1 MYGQALSAGGPLVPH
16 GASAAARGL
25 LRSPLSLSPRN
36 PPPRRGP
43 HLPLSPRRH
52 HGCVA
57 QRECRHRQAPLGAL
71 LGVGRPLLPAAN
83 RLSQHRPLP
92 LLRFAAA
99 IGVRPP
105 RRQADPPSLEVP
117 RRTVTGR
124 LVCPPPPPPARPHAR
139 PCLGPRLPPDP
150 APARGVR
157 GVAEGEG
164 GSELPADGVYSR
176 TLRTRGVPSKPQRG
190 DPSPRRRR
198 FRVE

>member
-1 MYGQALSAGGPLVPH
+1 MGPPLQPEGYCGPLSRFRPEIPPLG
-16 GASAAARGL
+16 GALTFPFLHDATMGVSLNESADIARHL
-25 LRSPLSLSPRN
+25 WEHYSASVDPSSPRPTDSLN
-36 PPPRRGP
+36 I
-43 HLPLSPRRH
+43 
-52 HGCVA
+52 
-57 QRECRHRQAPLGAL
+57 APS
-71 LGVGRPLLPAAN
+71 R
-83 RLSQHRPLP
+83 S
-92 LLRFAAA
+92 FASLQPSACA
-99 IGVRPP
+99 PP